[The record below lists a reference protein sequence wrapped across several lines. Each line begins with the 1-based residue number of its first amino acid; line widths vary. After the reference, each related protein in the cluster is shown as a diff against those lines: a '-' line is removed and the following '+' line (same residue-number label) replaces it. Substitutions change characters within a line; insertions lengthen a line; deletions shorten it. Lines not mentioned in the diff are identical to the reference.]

1 LGAINGTGSL
11 REVEETAGGLRVL
24 VMPDASLEKVAGELN
39 ATLVGAGIAVH
50 RLEPS
55 HVSLEHRF
63 LEITRRLGGDS

>member
-1 LGAINGTGSL
+1 M
-11 REVEETAGGLRVL
+11 RVL
-24 VMPDASLEKVAGELN
+24 VKPDASLEKVAAELN
-39 ATLVGAGIAVH
+39 ARLVGAGIAVY